1 MRSHGGASRSVLWT
15 GATGSVLLL
24 AALLA
29 GDGPAA
35 TPATDARRPAGPAV
49 GTVPRFVETAW
60 PFAMDQWGTGR
71 AFRCSAADCGSEIT
85 IFVRPKIGFCNCTT
99 GVADDEEM
107 DRVGDVDLLAPRY
120 APAEAGRAAP
130 VGDMPGWMRAYMLT
144 GRSDPASTVL
154 AVAFSAQCNVM
165 VATAVSA
172 AGITPAVRQRVRAFL
187 DSGPSLA
194 WARAALGS

>member
-1 MRSHGGASRSVLWT
+1 MFWS
-15 GATGSVLLL
+15 GATGGALLL

-35 TPATDARRPAGPAV
+35 TSGTDDRRPPA
-49 GTVPRFVETAW
+49 GTVAETAPRFVETAW
-60 PFAMDQWGTGR
+60 PFAMDQWGLGR

-107 DRVGDVDLLAPRY
+107 DRVGDVDLLAPRF
-120 APAEAGRAAP
+120 APAEAGRGVA
-130 VGDMPGWMRAYMLT
+130 VGEMPGWMRAYALA
-144 GRSDPASTVL
+144 GRSDPAGTVL

-165 VATAVSA
+165 VATAIGA
-172 AGITPAVRQRVRAFL
+172 AGITPAVRERVRGFL
-187 DSGPSLA
+187 ASPPALT